1 MLFANFTDSAMSKLI
16 APAVV
21 LPAADVKEPAKPTG
35 KKTAPQPSRF
45 SSLNKAR
52 MRASEAAVKSLSK
65 QGFDHTL
72 GRFEYNF
79 GRFVTIILK
88 GVALKASSPDQDS
101 ASLARILEELDVND
115 YYNKSLLGGEF

>member
-1 MLFANFTDSAMSKLI
+1 MSKLM
-16 APAVV
+16 APSSSPVE
-21 LPAADVKEPAKPTG
+21 VKEPPKPTG
-35 KKTAPQPSRF
+35 KKGSAAQPARASV
-45 SSLNKAR
+45 LNKAR
-52 MRASEAAVKSLSK
+52 MRASELAAKATLSK

-101 ASLARILEELDVND
+101 ASLSRILEELDVND
-115 YYNKSLLGGEF
+115 FYNKALLGGEF